1 MKQMEEGRGIRIA
14 EWRQLRVSTV
24 STPELRGNEF
34 PNLEPP
40 TIFCIFRAFFL
51 FFFSNPCGLK
61 NRYRSLRTE
70 AKAHLRLSSLS
81 AVGKVPGDSAESPAT
96 PESSNLPK

>member
-1 MKQMEEGRGIRIA
+1 VASVARKHGLG
-14 EWRQLRVSTV
+14 

-34 PNLEPP
+34 PHLEPP
-40 TIFCIFRAFFL
+40 TIFCVFFL
-51 FFFSNPCGLK
+51 FFFNPCGLK

-70 AKAHLRLSSLS
+70 AKAHLRLPSLS